1 MFEVFAL
8 YFLTINAMT
17 FAVFAADKRAA
28 ERRTWR
34 VPEARLLG
42 LALIGGTPLAL
53 VAQQVLRHKTRK
65 EPFRTQLLL
74 IAALQALLLGAALVY
89 RFR

>member
-1 MFEVFAL
+1 MFEAFAI
-8 YFLTINAMT
+8 YFVTINAMT
-17 FAVFAADKRAA
+17 FGAFAADKRAA

-42 LALIGGTPLAL
+42 LALLGGTPLAL
-53 VAQQVLRHKTRK
+53 VAQQALRHKTRK
-65 EPFRTQLLL
+65 EPFRTQLWL
-74 IAALQALLLGAALVY
+74 IAGLQTLLLGATLVY